1 MPVLLLLVLPVSLL
15 AECVAVDGDNILARH
30 LAGRMA
36 AFRALNPEEPLG
48 LAPAAGVNRFLTA
61 DELRKMAERAGLE
74 LSAATPLCITQSL
87 ETLSREAIENA
98 LRASLAPAGPP
109 GKVALEVLDYSRH
122 ALPGGRLEFPL
133 SALNRPPGGDTRAPV
148 YWRGRIRQP
157 GGRSYPVWA
166 KVRVSVRAAR
176 VVAAVELPAGSAI
189 LPSALRLDEIDE
201 PPSHNSGG
209 STPSTDPAEFAGR
222 VTRRKIRAGEPV
234 HIGMLLARRDVE
246 RGQSV
251 AVEVRSGA
259 ARLTF
264 DGRAE
269 STGKTGDQILVR
281 NQTTGKRFRATIDGP
296 GRVSVGALNEMENS
310 NASDNLERSSARV
323 DRLSAVHGGT
333 QKAGR

>member
-1 MPVLLLLVLPVSLL
+1 M
-15 AECVAVDGDNILARH
+15 
-30 LAGRMA
+30 
-36 AFRALNPEEPLG
+36 
-48 LAPAAGVNRFLTA
+48 
-61 DELRKMAERAGLE
+61 
-74 LSAATPLCITQSL
+74 
-87 ETLSREAIENA
+87 
-98 LRASLAPAGPP
+98 
-109 GKVALEVLDYSRH
+109 
-122 ALPGGRLEFPL
+122 
-133 SALNRPPGGDTRAPV
+133 
-148 YWRGRIRQP
+148 
-157 GGRSYPVWA
+157 
-166 KVRVSVRAAR
+166 
-176 VVAAVELPAGSAI
+176 
-189 LPSALRLDEIDE
+189 DE

-209 STPSTDPAEFAGR
+209 STPGADPAEFAGR

-281 NQTTGKRFRATIDGP
+281 NQATGKRFRATIDGGP
-296 GRVSVGALNEMENS
+296 GRVSVGALSEMENS
-310 NASDNLERSSARV
+310 NASDNLERSSTRV